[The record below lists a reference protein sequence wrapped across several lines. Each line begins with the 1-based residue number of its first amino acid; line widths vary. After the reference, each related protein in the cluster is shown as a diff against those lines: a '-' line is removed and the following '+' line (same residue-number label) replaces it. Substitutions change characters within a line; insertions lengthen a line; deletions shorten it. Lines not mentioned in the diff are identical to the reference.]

1 VGDECLKIVAKRL
14 QGVVRQA
21 DTIARTGGEEFTIVV
36 GGLTNSDNAKR
47 VSAGIL
53 DLFHNPI
60 VLTDMELKITVS
72 IGGALYPD
80 DGTDSE
86 TLRRRSDQAL
96 YEAKRTGRSRALFA
110 TEALSESNDLS
121 AAIESALREG
131 LQLNSFALFYQP
143 IVDSTGTIRRFEALL
158 RSTDTR
164 LREIG
169 PAQFIPV
176 AEESGLIT
184 PLGLWVMEAACRQI
198 VRWRELGVYEHPI
211 AVNIS
216 GKQLTYPGFAEQV
229 VKTLKQ
235 FQVEPGMLELELTE
249 TSAMAQMASAAETIA
264 KLEREGLAFA
274 IDDFGTG
281 YSSLSRL
288 HELRI
293 KAVKI
298 DRSFIQ
304 MLEKNGGSSTI
315 VKAIIQM
322 AKGLGIQVVA
332 EGVETGEQ
340 FNLLRGLGCDYFQ
353 GYLFAEPLQAD
364 CVLEALRNNHPGMR
378 LPTAS

>member
-1 VGDECLKIVAKRL
+1 
-14 QGVVRQA
+14 
-21 DTIARTGGEEFTIVV
+21 
-36 GGLTNSDNAKR
+36 
-47 VSAGIL
+47 
-53 DLFHNPI
+53 
-60 VLTDMELKITVS
+60 
-72 IGGALYPD
+72 
-80 DGTDSE
+80 
-86 TLRRRSDQAL
+86 
-96 YEAKRTGRSRALFA
+96 
-110 TEALSESNDLS
+110 
-121 AAIESALREG
+121 
-131 LQLNSFALFYQP
+131 
-143 IVDSTGTIRRFEALL
+143 
-158 RSTDTR
+158 
-164 LREIG
+164 
-169 PAQFIPV
+169 
-176 AEESGLIT
+176 
-184 PLGLWVMEAACRQI
+184 
-198 VRWRELGVYEHPI
+198 
-211 AVNIS
+211 
-216 GKQLTYPGFAEQV
+216 
-229 VKTLKQ
+229 
-235 FQVEPGMLELELTE
+235 
-249 TSAMAQMASAAETIA
+249 MASAAETIA